1 MPVVSFLRHGAT
13 AWNEEGRMQGRRDI
27 ALSLSG
33 RNDVAGW
40 SLPADIPQ
48 PIDWV
53 ASPLLRAVETA
64 QLLAGSA
71 PRIEPALTEMD
82 WGAWEGYSLAELQ
95 TRFGRRIRTKRKS
108 RARLPS
114 ARRGKSARRRR
125 ARRALAGVGRRAGRF
140 DRRGDAQ
147 RRAARAARAR
157 DRLGHARQAA
167 RQAAARDAAPVH
179 AGARTAANDRRVQ
192 RAAVPRR
199 SVRQ

>member
-1 MPVVSFLRHGAT
+1 MERSRAGCRAAAT
-13 AWNEEGRMQGRRDI
+13 SRCLYR
-27 ALSLSG
+27 G

-53 ASPLLRAVETA
+53 SSPLLRAVATA

-82 WGAWEGYSLAELQ
+82 WGAWEGYSLDEL
-95 TRFGRRIRTKRKS
+95 RHPIRPRIRTKRKS

-125 ARRALAGVGRRAGRF
+125 ACGALAGIGRRAGRF

-179 AGARTAANDRRVQ
+179 AGARTAANVV
-192 RAAVPRR
+192 ACNVPL
-199 SVRQ
+199 SLGGACASDSGVSYPA